1 MTEQKIQTRIIKGL
15 EQEGYLV
22 LKLIRLNKNG
32 YPDLLAVKK
41 NKTIFVE
48 VKKPNGELSALQ
60 EARIKE
66 LNDKG
71 IEAVV
76 WCDYN
81 KNF

>member
-1 MTEQKIQTRIIKGL
+1 MTEQKIQTRIINGL

-48 VKKPNGELSALQ
+48 VKRPNGELSALQ

>member
-48 VKKPNGELSALQ
+48 VKRPNGELSALQ